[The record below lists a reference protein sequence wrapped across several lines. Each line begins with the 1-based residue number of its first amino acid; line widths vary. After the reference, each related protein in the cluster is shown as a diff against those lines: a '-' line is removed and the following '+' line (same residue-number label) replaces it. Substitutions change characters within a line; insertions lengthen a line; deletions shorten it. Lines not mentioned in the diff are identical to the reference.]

1 MRCDPVNGLFSI
13 KKKGSKKFRNILRCT
28 KEVKTNTVSWQKA
41 LNDASITNTEILQSH
56 DFASNKILHPQFHD
70 KKFRLLC
77 RKTQFNNQLNKHNTN
92 QSPFCEWCQEHL
104 KMDIKESLVHALWD
118 CPKISNI
125 YTNTLQ
131 ALKIDHL
138 TQLPL
143 SAQQVILYDS
153 FATAKNLINSVWIL
167 MLCSILT
174 SKYNNSPINQ
184 LKLTNKIKRE
194 IRDTNKSYPNRS
206 LNTEC
211 RYLSLEDFLASY
223 EAKGFHWTIHKT
235 SAKI

>member
-1 MRCDPVNGLFSI
+1 MQ
-13 KKKGSKKFRNILRCT
+13 K
-28 KEVKTNTVSWQKA
+28 NTIQQP
-41 LNDASITNTEILQSH
+41 T
-56 DFASNKILHPQFHD
+56 
-70 KKFRLLC
+70 
-77 RKTQFNNQLNKHNTN
+77 TQTQYKH
-92 QSPFCEWCQEHL
+92 FI
-104 KMDIKESLVHALWD
+104 MDIKESLVHALWD

-143 SAQQVILYDS
+143 SAQQVIIYDS
-153 FATAKNLINSVWIL
+153 FVTEKNLINSVWIF

-174 SKYNNSPINQ
+174 SKDNNSPINQ

-223 EAKGFHWTIHKT
+223 EAKGIHWTIHKT